1 MKNGR
6 KSARI
11 AQLEAQ
17 VTELMASVE
26 ENRRLNER
34 LADVLDVITE
44 LLVPAAGRDDE
55 RVAQALE
62 KLETSKKRVTRKR

>member
-1 MKNGR
+1 MKR

-11 AQLEAQ
+11 AELEAQ
-17 VTELMASVE
+17 VAELMESAE

-44 LLVPAAGRDDE
+44 LLVPAAGRDDP
-55 RVAQALE
+55 RVEAALE
-62 KLETSKKRVTRKR
+62 NLDRSKTRVTRKW

>member
-17 VTELMASVE
+17 VAELMGSVE

-34 LADVLDVITE
+34 LADGLDVITE

-62 KLETSKKRVTRKR
+62 KLEGSKKRVTRKR

>member
-1 MKNGR
+1 MKR

-11 AQLEAQ
+11 AELEAQ
-17 VTELMASVE
+17 VAELMESVE

-44 LLVPAAGRDDE
+44 LLVPVAGRDDP
-55 RVAQALE
+55 RVDAALE
-62 KLETSKKRVTRKR
+62 KLEKSKKRVTRKR